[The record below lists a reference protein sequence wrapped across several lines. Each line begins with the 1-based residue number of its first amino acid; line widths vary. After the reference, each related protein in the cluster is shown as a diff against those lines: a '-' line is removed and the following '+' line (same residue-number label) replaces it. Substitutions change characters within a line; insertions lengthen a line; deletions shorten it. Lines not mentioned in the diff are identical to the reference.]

1 MTNASK
7 KIAATLLSTVA
18 LVGGTAGTVPAIALE
33 APSSDVAAAAETAGA
48 KQDCAAPGTKA
59 IANVSG
65 IFSYNQSTKTSAAHI
80 ATHFAK
86 AAAVLCESLPTYGA
100 AIAAGPIAI
109 SLGSDPQET
118 LEATVAEIADEE
130 GSESYDMACSC
141 ASNGPGGGAIANAE
155 VSGVSLAS
163 ILAYASAA

>member
-18 LVGGTAGTVPAIALE
+18 LVGGAAGAVPAIAQE
-33 APSSDVAAAAETAGA
+33 APSNDAAAVAAAEEDGGA
-48 KQDCAAPGTKA
+48 SKA
-59 IANVSG
+59 QAVANVNG
-65 IFSYNQSTKTSAAHI
+65 TFSYDQSAKTSTAHI

-109 SLGSDPQET
+109 SLGVDPSGG
-118 LEATVAEIADEE
+118 LEATVEEIAESE
-130 GSESYDMACSC
+130 GAESYDMACSC

-163 ILAYASAA
+163 VLSFASAA

>member
-1 MTNASK
+1 MTDVNK

-18 LVGGTAGTVPAIALE
+18 LMGGTAGTVPAIAQE
-33 APSSDVAAAAETAGA
+33 APSSDATTAVEATVIEQDYAAL
-48 KQDCAAPGTKA
+48 GTKA
-59 IANVSG
+59 IANVNG
-65 IFSYNQSTKTSAAHI
+65 TFSYDQSAKTSAAHI

-109 SLGSDPQET
+109 SLGADPQAT

-163 ILAYASAA
+163 VLAYASAA